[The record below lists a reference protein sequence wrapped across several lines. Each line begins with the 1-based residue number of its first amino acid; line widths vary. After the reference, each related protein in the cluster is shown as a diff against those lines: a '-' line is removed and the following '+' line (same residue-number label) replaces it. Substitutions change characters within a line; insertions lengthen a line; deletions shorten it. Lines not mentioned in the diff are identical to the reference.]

1 MWKIK
6 KAQEVKENENT
17 VCWEEVVRVL
27 FLIQESGEAAFG
39 DDI

>member
-6 KAQEVKENENT
+6 KAQEVKETEST

-27 FLIQESGEAAFG
+27 FLIQGSGLAAFR

>member
-17 VCWEEVVRVL
+17 VFWEEVVRVL
-27 FLIQESGEAAFG
+27 FLIQGSGEAAFG